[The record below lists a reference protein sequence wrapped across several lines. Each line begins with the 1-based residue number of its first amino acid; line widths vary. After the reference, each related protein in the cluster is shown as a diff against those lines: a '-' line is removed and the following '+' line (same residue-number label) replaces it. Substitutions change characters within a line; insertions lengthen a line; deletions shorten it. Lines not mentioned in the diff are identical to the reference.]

1 MKMFVKINAEN
12 EVCKIGKVIEHSDGA
27 YLLKVAVADD
37 CYSWLGSPYYRLYGE
52 KFVEAVK

>member
-1 MKMFVKINAEN
+1 MFVKINAEN

-52 KFVEAVK
+52 KLVEAVK